1 MLTFRTEFDKRTALG
16 ARETFPTF
24 VATHPFLASQLS
36 RAICFTMS
44 SKLLTI
50 IPQLDDYLCPICQSI
65 SVKPVRLSCSHVFC
79 VRCLVK
85 LQREAKRFCPMCR
98 GDVVMQADATNLDL
112 SLLNFLKTYFPKE
125 AKEKQKENEYEVVQE
140 QWRNVQLATGQAVG
154 GPGPDAG
161 CVVM

>member
-1 MLTFRTEFDKRTALG
+1 
-16 ARETFPTF
+16 
-24 VATHPFLASQLS
+24 
-36 RAICFTMS
+36 MS

-98 GDVVMQADATNLDL
+98 SDVVLQADATNLDV
-112 SLLNFLKTYFPKE
+112 SLLNFLRTYFPRE
-125 AKEKQKENEYEVVQE
+125 AKEKQKENEHEVVLE
-140 QWRNVQLATGQAVG
+140 QWRNVQLRTAGD
-154 GPGPDAG
+154 PG